1 MCAHDGP
8 SLSLSLSLSNERT
21 AEPNNQQLITTA
33 ALDFLRHRVL
43 CSGPSLLFIALLMG
57 AAAYSF
63 AARVVAA
70 DAAAAERMSHLLDEF

>member
-1 MCAHDGP
+1 MQAVATGAVTEGTWINGVLQAAKVLATDGSAFYGKFDAKGRP
-8 SLSLSLSLSNERT
+8 T
-21 AEPNNQQLITTA
+21 
-33 ALDFLRHRVL
+33 
-43 CSGPSLLFIALLMG
+43 G